1 MWVAEGKVLRGQ
13 LVMLNHTA
21 VAQRSLQ
28 GEAGFCT
35 PRVPETMVPGMQVS
49 EGFVVNGESFGIS

>member
-1 MWVAEGKVLRGQ
+1 MLRGQ
-13 LVMLNHTA
+13 LVMLNRTA

-28 GEAGFCT
+28 DEAGFCA

-49 EGFVVNGESFGIS
+49 ESFVVNGESFGIS